1 MAGLVEKVLTGQSVS
16 QSYATAEAMSRKDEG
31 FNLFFSM
38 LSDALQERAR
48 GAARQGL
55 GVSVVFAQAWEAIM
69 RLQAD
74 TERFNL
80 DKQETLLEAMT
91 IASKA

>member
-1 MAGLVEKVLTGQSVS
+1 MAALVEKILSGVSVGQS
-16 QSYATAEAMSRKDEG
+16 YDIAETVLRKEDG
-31 FNLFFSM
+31 FNLFFSL
-38 LSDALQERAR
+38 LSDTLQECAR
-48 GAARQGL
+48 TAARRGNAEAAR
-55 GVSVVFAQAWEAIM
+55 FAQAWEAIM
-69 RLQAD
+69 RLQSE